1 MSTGADQANAPLPPP
16 RSRPSPILVIRR
28 SPRLRSINLPELW
41 QFRGLGRAMT
51 RRDLTLRYRQTALG
65 VLWVVIQ
72 PILAAGIFS
81 MVFGDIAKFSSEGV
95 PYFMFAYA
103 GMLGWNAF
111 SNTLSQTTA
120 SLVANAQLVSKIYF
134 PRLLLP
140 LSQLGTKL
148 VDFAV
153 AFTVYLILAQVTGV
167 GLHARLVLAPLVL
180 LWAVAL
186 AMGPGLI
193 ACALNVSYRDVGF
206 MVPVLL
212 PLFLYL
218 SPVAY
223 AAQDVPARLRPYYN
237 ANPLVGVI
245 DAMRWCLLGRGSLS
259 LGETVYSLA
268 ATVGLLVVGLLY
280 FRSRERQFAD
290 VI

>member
-1 MSTGADQANAPLPPP
+1 MEQGIRPEPSPKPAVVLI
-16 RSRPSPILVIRR
+16 RPSRR
-28 SPRLRSINLPELW
+28 FRFMNISELW
-41 QFRGLGRAMT
+41 VFRGLLRAMT

-81 MVFGDIAKFSSEGV
+81 VVFGGIGNFSSEGA

-111 SNTLSQTTA
+111 SNTLLMITNC
-120 SLVANAQLVSKIYF
+120 LVTNAQLVSKIYF

-140 LSQLGTKL
+140 LAQLGTKAI
-148 VDFAV
+148 DFLIALG
-153 AFTVYLILAQVTGV
+153 VYVVLAQVTGV
-167 GLHARLVLAPLVL
+167 GLSARILLAPLVL
-180 LWAVAL
+180 VWILAL
-186 AMGPGLI
+186 ALGPALI
-193 ACALNVSYRDVGF
+193 TSSLNVSYRDIGY
-206 MVPVLL
+206 MVPVVV

-223 AAQDVPARLRPYYN
+223 STDSLPERYRDLYGL
-237 ANPLVGVI
+237 NPLVGAI
-245 DAMRWCLLGRGSLS
+245 DAMRWCLLGRG
-259 LGETVYSLA
+259 GLA
-268 ATVGLLVVGLLY
+268 AGEILYSVGLAAALLVLGSLF
-280 FRSRERQFAD
+280 FRSRERLFAD

>member
-1 MSTGADQANAPLPPP
+1 MTTGPITPAKLAGARSSTLLI
-16 RSRPSPILVIRR
+16 RP
-28 SPRLRSINLPELW
+28 SPRLRSINVAELW
-41 QFRGLGRAMT
+41 HFRGLLRAMT

-81 MVFGDIAKFSSEGV
+81 LVFGGIAKFSSDGA

-111 SNTLSQTTA
+111 SSTMSMITGC
-120 SLVANAQLVSKIYF
+120 LVANNQLVSKIYF

-140 LSQLGTKL
+140 LAQLGTRI
-148 VDFAV
+148 VDFV
-153 AFTVYLILAQVTGV
+153 IAFAVYLILCEVSGV
-167 GLHARLVLAPLVL
+167 ALTPRLALAPVVL
-180 LWAVAL
+180 LWILAL
-186 AMGPGLI
+186 ALGPALI

-223 AAQDVPARLRPYYN
+223 AADNVPGRFRAFYN
-237 ANPLVGVI
+237 VNPLVGAI
-245 DAMRWCLLGRGSLS
+245 DAMRWCLLGRGPLS
-259 LGETVYSLA
+259 AGAVVYSV
-268 ATVGLLVVGLLY
+268 ATAVVLLVVGLLF

>member
-1 MSTGADQANAPLPPP
+1 MSPATQPSPQSIVPATLVI
-16 RSRPSPILVIRR
+16 RPSPRW
-28 SPRLRSINLPELW
+28 RSINVAELW
-41 QFRGLGRAMT
+41 HFRGLLRAMT

-72 PILAAGIFS
+72 PVLAAGIFS
-81 MVFGDIAKFSSEGV
+81 LVFGGIAKFTSDGA

-111 SNTLSQTTA
+111 SNTLAMITGCM
-120 SLVANAQLVSKIYF
+120 VANAQLVSKIYF

-140 LSQLGTKL
+140 LAQLGTKFI
-148 VDFAV
+148 DFFIAL
-153 AFTVYLILAQVTGV
+153 AVYLILASVTGV
-167 GLHARLVLAPLVL
+167 ALHPRLALAPLVL
-180 LWAVAL
+180 LWILAL
-186 AMGPGLI
+186 ALGPALI
-193 ACALNVSYRDVGF
+193 AAALNVSYRDVGY
-206 MVPVLL
+206 MVPVIL

-223 AAQDVPARLRPYYN
+223 AADNVPQRFRAFYD
-237 ANPLVGVI
+237 ANPLVGAI
-245 DAMRWCLLGRGSLS
+245 DAMRWCLLGRGTLS
-259 LGETVYSLA
+259 GHEIVYSLA
-268 ATVGLLVVGLLY
+268 TAAALLVVGLLY